1 MGNSILKNSLAAA
14 LRLCS
19 VTFMLVSFCFG
30 QAGKKVSES
39 SNLGDLFGIKGT
51 DPTVQNTV
59 DEVEPIVVG
68 RKKWSDRASSTALP
82 ISSTALPISSNND
95 RDQKNVRNSAI
106 EELDPLETKQGN
118 SNPSIMPLK
127 PPSIPPAVNLHRN
140 FEGKLVLKPRKLGIE
155 REFPFQL
162 ENAKGKRLAFIDTES
177 LLSVDPLSFK
187 DKKVNILGKLEPVKE
202 GSDDLVIRARIL
214 RVIE

>member
-1 MGNSILKNSLAAA
+1 
-14 LRLCS
+14 
-19 VTFMLVSFCFG
+19 MLVSFCFG
-30 QAGKKVSES
+30 QAEKKVSES

-68 RKKWSDRASSTALP
+68 RKKWSDRA
-82 ISSTALPISSNND
+82 SSTALPISSNND

>member
-19 VTFMLVSFCFG
+19 VTFLLVSFCFG
-30 QAGKKVSES
+30 QAEKKVSES

>member
-19 VTFMLVSFCFG
+19 VTFLLVSFCFG
-30 QAGKKVSES
+30 QAEKKVSES

-68 RKKWSDRASSTALP
+68 RKKWSDRA
-82 ISSTALPISSNND
+82 SSTALPISSNND